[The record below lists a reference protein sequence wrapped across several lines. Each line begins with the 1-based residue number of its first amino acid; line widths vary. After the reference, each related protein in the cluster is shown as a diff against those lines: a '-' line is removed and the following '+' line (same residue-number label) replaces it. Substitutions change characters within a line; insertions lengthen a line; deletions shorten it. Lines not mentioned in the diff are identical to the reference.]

1 MPSDPTA
8 KGTVHGLRT
17 DIHRKLL
24 HFSAKY
30 AIILSEEN
38 MKKGVPVIE
47 EKNEI
52 TRKIRRYRNTLY
64 ITGSGILAL
73 GLWNAV
79 RLVLGLMI
87 SPQTLL
93 TPEITE
99 NISGIVGVLVV
110 LVALALVIAPLLG
123 LYLFVGKKAREE
135 GLGKK
140 KNPFYIG
147 LIVLLAL
154 LHIFSIICSGIGLTG
169 VLPVS
174 DEDIM
179 TMAVAMIVDA
189 TAAVTLGEMCMSA
202 VMIRIYEKKNTGN

>member
-64 ITGSGILAL
+64 ITGSGISAL
-73 GLWNAV
+73 GLWSAL
-79 RLVLGLMI
+79 RFVLGLMN

-140 KNPFYIG
+140 KNSFYIA
-147 LIVLLAL
+147 LIVLLASI
-154 LHIFSIICSGIGLTG
+154 HIFSIIYCFMGLIGIIPFMQDSIIGLI
-169 VLPVS
+169 VS
-174 DEDIM
+174 
-179 TMAVAMIVDA
+179 MIVDA